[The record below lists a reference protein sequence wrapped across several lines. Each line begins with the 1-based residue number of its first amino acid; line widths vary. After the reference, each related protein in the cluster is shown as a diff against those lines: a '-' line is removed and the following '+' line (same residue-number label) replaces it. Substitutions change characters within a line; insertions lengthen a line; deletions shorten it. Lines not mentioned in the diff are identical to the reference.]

1 MAQYR
6 KSARR
11 RGFAAES
18 VSSAALN
25 QIDRQTDRMVSGLRE
40 QRDAIL
46 SDRNTHLTAMEENA
60 RIEKEQAQT
69 NQYISEQ
76 NAQTRQKE
84 LLNQRE
90 QALNQYK
97 LKSETTQA
105 FFNSIAK
112 FSEAAG
118 VRALEIEKEREEKKN
133 DELAKRIAVEGDN
146 NEYVKKWKAL
156 QLEAEEQHIVASGEL
171 AKAAKQGVD
180 QNEISKLGAWFIK
193 LHPKVQ
199 NALMQHQARGLPSF
213 INSQAD
219 KEFVDSKGQT
229 YKVSERFTSQER
241 INQVHDELTK
251 EYLVKI
257 GIKGKGAEFRWA
269 SGFAP
274 SIQQIRE
281 AELRTA
287 KLRETDIANAEYE
300 SNFTRAV
307 TTLKGAEL
315 TNFVKTMSRGGRAQ
329 LGPEGYD
336 KLLIKLAR
344 YVDPKTGEPR
354 INIEDVI
361 AGVEGPDGAPMSPI
375 KADNLRRLAR
385 EARAGVLDEI
395 DREVKDNIQIWG
407 QDRYEEFQSILSQQ
421 KGDSFQDEADITR
434 IIESFEKENPQAVA
448 RGFTIY
454 DTSIGQLIKATQNE
468 NKEVELERAQT
479 AIVNQNVTPELIRN
493 TTDPQVKQSLTKAME
508 EQNKRKYGT
517 NYGDVNK
524 TYSTMA
530 KQHIKPNA
538 TILDKEKTIMAQFL
552 ETELKK
558 EHQRR
563 FAARSGKYEGDD
575 AALSALNT
583 EIAIELRNELANA
596 RTAEGMENSK
606 WRVVTGPNNTV
617 TFPGLEGIQK
627 QAYTSFTKDR
637 YKVNDVITTFANRGE
652 DIKTLASNPD
662 QFIVPAE
669 LQRHHAAYMR
679 GDGSFNVPLE
689 ASLLAT
695 RLNQYTGTQNYS
707 GMSIMNSWWESQGLS
722 TSMPDPVIVSPE
734 LEEIITNKRN
744 VTAARLNRYRATQNG
759 TVHTHTNPRFSNSTF
774 GNNGKQRTINVGRML
789 VNDLGYKAWQ
799 HPNFNL
805 DKGYVA
811 EGGQHK
817 YWRDPQGGSAHLHD
831 EALDFPLS
839 HNTVEQLDQL
849 YDYLMKNK
857 EIFGIKKILWRG
869 APGHGPDLAPD
880 NAHLHVQF
888 YQ

>member
-46 SDRNTHLTAMEENA
+46 SDRSAYLTVMEENA

-118 VRALEIEKEREEKKN
+118 VRALEIEKEREEKEN

-146 NEYVKKWKAL
+146 NAHVKKWKAL

-180 QNEISKLGAWFIK
+180 QNEISKLGAWFMS
-193 LHPKVQ
+193 LNPKVQ
-199 NALMQHQARGLPSF
+199 NALMQYQARGLPSF

-219 KEFVDSKGQT
+219 REFVDSKGQT

-241 INQVHDELTK
+241 INQVHDELTL
-251 EYLVKI
+251 EYLGKI
-257 GIKGKGAEFRWA
+257 GISGKGAEFRWA

-281 AELRTA
+281 SELRTA
-287 KLRETDIANAEYE
+287 KARETDQYQAEYE
-300 SNFTRAV
+300 AKMTTAV
-307 TTLKGAEL
+307 SSLKGTEL
-315 TNFVKTMSRGGRAQ
+315 TNFIKQNGRGARAV
-329 LGPEGYD
+329 LGNDRFD
-336 KLLIKLAR
+336 KLLNTFAR
-344 YVDPKTGEPR
+344 SVDPKTGELR
-354 INIEDVI
+354 FDVESII

-407 QDRYEEFQSILSQQ
+407 QDRYEEFERILSEQ

-434 IIESFEKENPQAVA
+434 IIEAFEKENPQAVA

-468 NKEVELERAQT
+468 NKEVELERAQQ

-524 TYSTMA
+524 TYGTMA
-530 KQHIKPNA
+530 KQHIKPAA
-538 TILDKEKTIMAQFL
+538 TSLDEKTIMAQFL

-563 FAARSGKYEGDD
+563 FAARSGRYEGDD

-583 EIAIELRNELANA
+583 EIAIELRNELAQA
-596 RTAEGMENSK
+596 RTEQGKKDSK
-606 WRVVTGPNNTV
+606 WRLGTGPNNTV

-707 GMSIMNSWWESQGLS
+707 GMSIMNSWWKSQGLA
-722 TSMPDPVIVSPE
+722 TNVPDPVIVSPE

-744 VTAARLNRYRATQNG
+744 VSEARLARYRATQNG
-759 TVHTHTNPRFSNSTF
+759 TVHTHTNPRFSNNTF
-774 GNNGKQRTINVGRML
+774 GNNGKQRTINIGRML

-811 EGGQHK
+811 EGGQHR

-831 EALDFPLS
+831 EALDFPVS

-849 YDYLMKNK
+849 YDYLTKNK
-857 EIFGIKKILWRG
+857 EFFGIKKILWRG